1 MHIPVKG
8 IQARPGGRVTVE
20 FIRPIGRLDEDI
32 DVLGPIH
39 LKVTA
44 TNLGG
49 RIGLEGYV
57 RARVALTCSRCADE
71 YVLELDEPIREFYV
85 KRTPPPAASRR
96 DERGQA
102 ALEQQPLDVDPWLEE
117 EGADERAYSGD
128 VIELDELVR
137 EILLLALPMKPVC
150 REDCQGLCPVCG
162 TNRNEGECDC
172 REDDVDPRLAAL
184 KQWMETDADSS
195 LN

>member
-57 RARVALTCSRCADE
+57 RARVALTCSRS
-71 YVLELDEPIREFYV
+71 
-85 KRTPPPAASRR
+85 RTNTY
-96 DERGQA
+96 
-102 ALEQQPLDVDPWLEE
+102 W
-117 EGADERAYSGD
+117 
-128 VIELDELVR
+128 
-137 EILLLALPMKPVC
+137 
-150 REDCQGLCPVCG
+150 
-162 TNRNEGECDC
+162 
-172 REDDVDPRLAAL
+172 
-184 KQWMETDADSS
+184 SS
-195 LN
+195 TSPYGNFT